1 MAQKLWEK
9 NVQVDQEVD
18 TFTVGK
24 DREMDLYLAKYD
36 VLGSMAH
43 ITMLE
48 SIGLLTKE
56 ELTILLAELKNIYAV
71 ADCGRFVIEEGVE
84 DVHSQVE
91 LMLTRSLGD
100 TGKKIHSGRS
110 RNDQVLL
117 DLKLFT
123 RAQIQE
129 IVELVSDLFEV
140 LISQSNRYKD
150 VLLPGYTHLQ
160 IAMPSSFGLWFGAY
174 AESLTDD
181 LQMMQAAYKVCN
193 RNPLGSAAGYGSS
206 FPLRRQ
212 MTTDL
217 LGFDSL
223 DYNVVYAQ
231 MGRGKMERTVAFAM
245 AGIAATLSKLAFDA
259 CMFNS
264 QNFGFIK
271 LPDQFTT
278 GSSIMPH
285 KKNPD
290 VFELTRA
297 KCNKLQ
303 GLPQQITLISN
314 NLPSGYFRDL
324 QIIKEVFLP
333 SFDELKDCLR
343 MVTHMMREVKV
354 NEQILDDDKYALLF
368 SVEEVNRLVLEGMP
382 FRDAYK
388 QVGLNIEAGKFV
400 PVKKV
405 HHTHEGSIGNLCND
419 QISALMQNIMDGF
432 AFNRVQS
439 DSSLIQQTVGTAFDM
454 WQKFAFTIVLVS
466 SFMLLYQK
474 DKFKKA
480 VSNLRFY
487 GKMSLTNYISQSI
500 LGAIIYFPFGLYLAP
515 YCGYTLSLIIGIVLF
530 LLQVKFC
537 KWWLSKHK
545 QGPLETIWHKW
556 TWIGTKK

>member
-9 NVQVDQEVD
+9 NVQVDHEVD
-18 TFTVGK
+18 VFTVGK

-48 SIGLLTKE
+48 SIGLLSKE
-56 ELTILLAELKNIYAV
+56 ELDVLLAELRKIYAI
-71 ADCGRFVIEEGVE
+71 ADKGEFVIEDGIE

-91 LMLTRSLGD
+91 LMLTRRLGD
-100 TGKKIHSGRS
+100 MGKKIHSGRS

-123 RAQIQE
+123 RARIQE
-129 IVELVSDLFEV
+129 LAHLAKDLFEV
-140 LISQSNRYKD
+140 LIAQSERYKG

-160 IAMPSSFGLWFGAY
+160 IG
-174 AESLTDD
+174 
-181 LQMMQAAYKVCN
+181 
-193 RNPLGSAAGYGSS
+193 
-206 FPLRRQ
+206 Q

-245 AGIAATLSKLAFDA
+245 AGIAGTLSKLAFDA

-271 LPDQFTT
+271 LPPQFTT

-297 KCNKLQ
+297 KCNKIQ
-303 GLPQQITLISN
+303 GLPNQITLICN

-333 SFDELKDCLR
+333 AFDELADCLR
-343 MVTHMMREVKV
+343 MVTHMMREVQV
-354 NEQILDDDKYALLF
+354 NEHILDDDKYALLF
-368 SVEEVNRLVLEGMP
+368 SVEEVNRRVVEGVP

-388 QVGLNIEAGKFV
+388 QVGLEIEAGKFV
-400 PVKKV
+400 ARKEV

-419 QISALMQNIMDGF
+419 RIADMMREVMASFSFERMNEAEKQ
-432 AFNRVQS
+432 
-439 DSSLIQQTVGTAFDM
+439 LIHG
-454 WQKFAFTIVLVS
+454 
-466 SFMLLYQK
+466 
-474 DKFKKA
+474 
-480 VSNLRFY
+480 
-487 GKMSLTNYISQSI
+487 
-500 LGAIIYFPFGLYLAP
+500 
-515 YCGYTLSLIIGIVLF
+515 
-530 LLQVKFC
+530 
-537 KWWLSKHK
+537 
-545 QGPLETIWHKW
+545 
-556 TWIGTKK
+556 

>member
-48 SIGLLTKE
+48 SIGLLTRE
-56 ELTILLAELKNIYAV
+56 ELTVLLAELKNIYAV
-71 ADCGRFVIEEGVE
+71 ADSGRFVIEEGVE

-91 LMLTRSLGD
+91 LMLTRRLGD

-129 IVELVSDLFEV
+129 IVELVSGLFEV

-174 AESLTDD
+174 AESLADD
-181 LQMMQAAYKVCN
+181 LQLMQAAYKVCN

-206 FPLRRQ
+206 FPLKRQ

-333 SFDELKDCLR
+333 AFDELKDCLR

-354 NEQILDDDKYALLF
+354 NEHILDDDKYALLF
-368 SVEEVNRLVLEGMP
+368 SVEEVNRLVLEGVP

-388 QVGLNIEAGKFV
+388 QVGLNIEAGKFT
-400 PVKKV
+400 PVKEV
-405 HHTHEGSIGNLCND
+405 SHTHEGSIGNLCND
-419 QISALMQNIMDGF
+419 QISALMQNIVDGF
-432 AFNRVQS
+432 AFNRVNEAE
-439 DSSLIQQTVGTAFDM
+439 QQ
-454 WQKFAFTIVLVS
+454 
-466 SFMLLYQK
+466 LL
-474 DKFKKA
+474 
-480 VSNLRFY
+480 S
-487 GKMSLTNYISQSI
+487 
-500 LGAIIYFPFGLYLAP
+500 
-515 YCGYTLSLIIGIVLF
+515 
-530 LLQVKFC
+530 
-537 KWWLSKHK
+537 
-545 QGPLETIWHKW
+545 E
-556 TWIGTKK
+556 

>member
-9 NVQVDQEVD
+9 NVQVDHEVD
-18 TFTVGK
+18 VFTVGK

-48 SIGLLTKE
+48 SIGLLSKE
-56 ELTILLAELKNIYAV
+56 ELDVLLAELRKIYAI
-71 ADCGRFVIEEGVE
+71 ADKGEFVIEDGIE

-91 LMLTRSLGD
+91 LMLTRRLGD
-100 TGKKIHSGRS
+100 MGKKIHSGRS

-123 RAQIQE
+123 RARIQE
-129 IVELVSDLFEV
+129 LAHLAKDLFEV
-140 LISQSNRYKD
+140 LIAQSERYKS

-174 AESLTDD
+174 AESLVDD
-181 LQMMQAAYKVCN
+181 MRVLQAAYKICT

-206 FPLRRQ
+206 FPLNRQ

-245 AGIAATLSKLAFDA
+245 AGIAGTLSKLAFDA

-271 LPDQFTT
+271 LPPQFTT

-297 KCNKLQ
+297 KCNKIQ
-303 GLPQQITLISN
+303 GLPNQITLICN

-333 SFDELKDCLR
+333 TFDELADCLR
-343 MVTHMMREVKV
+343 MVTHMMREVQV
-354 NEQILDDDKYALLF
+354 NEHILDDDKYALLF
-368 SVEEVNRLVLEGMP
+368 SVEEVNRRVVEGVP

-388 QVGLNIEAGKFV
+388 QVGLEIEAGKFV
-400 PVKKV
+400 ARKEV

-419 QISALMQNIMDGF
+419 RIADMMREVMASFSFERMNEAEKQ
-432 AFNRVQS
+432 
-439 DSSLIQQTVGTAFDM
+439 LIHG
-454 WQKFAFTIVLVS
+454 
-466 SFMLLYQK
+466 
-474 DKFKKA
+474 
-480 VSNLRFY
+480 
-487 GKMSLTNYISQSI
+487 
-500 LGAIIYFPFGLYLAP
+500 
-515 YCGYTLSLIIGIVLF
+515 
-530 LLQVKFC
+530 
-537 KWWLSKHK
+537 
-545 QGPLETIWHKW
+545 
-556 TWIGTKK
+556 

>member
-9 NVQVDQEVD
+9 NTQVDKEIEV
-18 TFTVGK
+18 FTVGK

-36 VLGSMAH
+36 ILGSMAH

-56 ELTILLAELKNIYAV
+56 ELTALLGELKQIYAI
-71 ADCGRFVIEEGVE
+71 AEDSLFVIEDGVE

-91 LMLTRSLGD
+91 LMLTRRLGD
-100 TGKKIHSGRS
+100 VGKKIHSGRS
-110 RNDQVLL
+110 RNDQVLV

-123 RAQIQE
+123 RSEIQN
-129 IVELVSDLFEV
+129 IVTLVKDLFDV
-140 LISQSNRYKD
+140 LVNQSNRYKE

-160 IAMPSSFGLWFGAY
+160 VAMPSSFGLWFGAY
-174 AESLTDD
+174 AESLADD
-181 LQMMQAAYKVCN
+181 LLLMQSAYKICN

-206 FPLRRQ
+206 FPLKRQ

-217 LGFDSL
+217 LGFDSMN
-223 DYNVVYAQ
+223 YNVVYAQ
-231 MGRGKMERTVAFAM
+231 MGRGKMERTVAFAL

-271 LPDQFTT
+271 LPDQYTT

-297 KCNKLQ
+297 KCNKIQ
-303 GLPQQITLISN
+303 ALPQQIVLISN

-324 QIIKEVFLP
+324 QIIKEAFLP

-343 MVTHMMREVKV
+343 MVTQMMREIKV
-354 NEQILDDDKYALLF
+354 NEHILDDEKYALLF
-368 SVEEVNRLVLEGMP
+368 SVEEVNRRVLEGVP

-388 QVGLNIEAGKFV
+388 QVGLEIEAGNFAPDKAV
-400 PVKKV
+400 N
-405 HHTHEGSIGNLCND
+405 HTHEGSIGNLCNA
-419 QISALMQNIMDGF
+419 SVSTLMQEVIDGF
-432 AFNRVQS
+432 S
-439 DSSLIQQTVGTAFDM
+439 FDR
-454 WQKFAFTIVLVS
+454 ANNAEAG
-466 SFMLLYQK
+466 LLGR
-474 DKFKKA
+474 A
-480 VSNLRFY
+480 
-487 GKMSLTNYISQSI
+487 
-500 LGAIIYFPFGLYLAP
+500 
-515 YCGYTLSLIIGIVLF
+515 
-530 LLQVKFC
+530 
-537 KWWLSKHK
+537 
-545 QGPLETIWHKW
+545 
-556 TWIGTKK
+556 

>member
-9 NVQVDQEVD
+9 NIQVDKEVE

-48 SIGLLTKE
+48 SIGLLAKE
-56 ELTILLAELKNIYAV
+56 ELTVLLAELKSIYTV
-71 ADCGRFVIEEGVE
+71 ADRGEFVIEEGIE

-91 LMLTRSLGD
+91 LMLTRRLGD
-100 TGKKIHSGRS
+100 IGKKIHSGRS

-129 IVELVSDLFEV
+129 LVELTNDLFEV
-140 LISQSNRYKD
+140 LISQSNRYKE
-150 VLLPGYTHLQ
+150 VLMPGYTHLQ

-174 AESLTDD
+174 AESLADD

-206 FPLRRQ
+206 FPLNRQ

-217 LGFDSL
+217 LGFDSM
-223 DYNVVYAQ
+223 DFNVVYAQ

-245 AGIAATLSKLAFDA
+245 AGIAATLSKLAYDA
-259 CMFNS
+259 CLFNS

-303 GLPQQITLISN
+303 GLPQQITLIAN

-324 QIIKEVFLP
+324 QIIKEIFLP
-333 SFDELKDCLR
+333 SFDELKDCLS
-343 MVTHMMREVKV
+343 MVTQMMREVKV
-354 NEQILDDDKYALLF
+354 NEHILDDDKYALLF
-368 SVEEVNRLVLEGMP
+368 SVEEVNRLVLEGVP

-388 QVGLNIEAGKFV
+388 QVGLNIEAGKFT
-400 PVKKV
+400 PNKQVK
-405 HHTHEGSIGNLCND
+405 HTHEGSIGNLYND
-419 QISALMQNIMDGF
+419 SISALMQNIIDGF
-432 AFNRVQS
+432 
-439 DSSLIQQTVGTAFDM
+439 
-454 WQKFAFTIVLVS
+454 
-466 SFMLLYQK
+466 SFSKVNEAEKGLL
-474 DKFKKA
+474 
-480 VSNLRFY
+480 
-487 GKMSLTNYISQSI
+487 G
-500 LGAIIYFPFGLYLAP
+500 
-515 YCGYTLSLIIGIVLF
+515 
-530 LLQVKFC
+530 
-537 KWWLSKHK
+537 
-545 QGPLETIWHKW
+545 
-556 TWIGTKK
+556 

>member
-9 NVQVDQEVD
+9 NVQVDHEVD
-18 TFTVGK
+18 VFTVGK

-48 SIGLLTKE
+48 SIGLLSKE
-56 ELTILLAELKNIYAV
+56 ELATLLAELRTIYAV
-71 ADCGRFVIEEGVE
+71 AERGEFIIEEGIE

-91 LMLTRSLGD
+91 LMLTRRLD
-100 TGKKIHSGRS
+100 DIGKKIHSGRS
-110 RNDQVLL
+110 RNDQVLV

-129 IVELVSDLFEV
+129 LVQAVSDLFDV
-140 LISQSNRYKD
+140 LIAQSSRYQNI
-150 VLLPGYTHLQ
+150 LLPGYTHLQ

-174 AESLTDD
+174 AESLVDD
-181 LQMMQAAYKVCN
+181 LQMLQAAYKVCN

-206 FPLRRQ
+206 FPLNRQ

-217 LGFDSL
+217 LGFDSM

-297 KCNKLQ
+297 KCNKIQ
-303 GLPQQITLISN
+303 GLPNQITLISN

-333 SFDELKDCLR
+333 AFDELKDCLR

-354 NEQILDDDKYALLF
+354 NEHILDDDKYALLF
-368 SVEEVNRLVLEGMP
+368 SVEEVNRLVLEGVP

-388 QVGLNIEAGKFV
+388 QVGLNIEAGKFI
-400 PVKKV
+400 PNKQV

-419 QISALMQNIMDGF
+419 RISALMQSTIDGF
-432 AFNRVQS
+432 SFNKMM
-439 DSSLIQQTVGTAFDM
+439 DAEKKLIKG
-454 WQKFAFTIVLVS
+454 
-466 SFMLLYQK
+466 
-474 DKFKKA
+474 
-480 VSNLRFY
+480 
-487 GKMSLTNYISQSI
+487 
-500 LGAIIYFPFGLYLAP
+500 
-515 YCGYTLSLIIGIVLF
+515 
-530 LLQVKFC
+530 
-537 KWWLSKHK
+537 
-545 QGPLETIWHKW
+545 
-556 TWIGTKK
+556 

>member
-9 NVQVDQEVD
+9 NVQVDHEVD
-18 TFTVGK
+18 VFTVGR

-48 SIGLLTKE
+48 KIGLLE
-56 ELTILLAELKNIYAV
+56 ADELKQLLAELRKIYAI
-71 ADCGRFVIEEGVE
+71 AETGQFVIEDGIE

-91 LMLTRSLGD
+91 LMLTRQLGD
-100 TGKKIHSGRS
+100 MGKKIHSGRS
-110 RNDQVLL
+110 RNDQVLV
-117 DLKLFT
+117 DLKLYT
-123 RAQIQE
+123 RAEIQE
-129 IVELVSDLFEV
+129 LVHLVQELFEV
-140 LISQSNRYKD
+140 LQQQSERYKE

-181 LQMMQAAYKVCN
+181 MLLLQAAYRICN

-206 FPLRRQ
+206 FPLNRQ
-212 MTTDL
+212 LTTDL
-217 LGFDSL
+217 LGFDSM

-231 MGRGKMERTVAFAM
+231 MGRGKMERTVAFAL
-245 AGIAATLSKLAFDA
+245 AGIAGTLSKLAFDA

-297 KCNKLQ
+297 KCNKIQ
-303 GLPQQITLISN
+303 GLPNQITLICN

-354 NEQILDDDKYALLF
+354 NEHILDDDKYSLLF
-368 SVEEVNRLVLEGMP
+368 SVEEVNRRVLAGVP

-388 QVGLNIEAGKFV
+388 QVGLAIEAGEFV
-400 PVKKV
+400 ADKQV
-405 HHTHEGSIGNLCND
+405 HHTHEGSIGNLCNTE
-419 QISALMQNIMDGF
+419 IAALMQKAVDGF
-432 AFNRVQS
+432 HFERMNA
-439 DSSLIQQTVGTAFDM
+439 
-454 WQKFAFTIVLVS
+454 
-466 SFMLLYQK
+466 
-474 DKFKKA
+474 A
-480 VSNLRFY
+480 VD
-487 GKMSLTNYISQSI
+487 
-500 LGAIIYFPFGLYLAP
+500 A
-515 YCGYTLSLIIGIVLF
+515 
-530 LLQVKFC
+530 LLQKV
-537 KWWLSKHK
+537 
-545 QGPLETIWHKW
+545 
-556 TWIGTKK
+556 

>member
-9 NVQVDQEVD
+9 NVQVDHEVD
-18 TFTVGK
+18 IFTVGK
-24 DREMDLYLAKYD
+24 DREMDIYLAKYD

-56 ELTILLAELKNIYAV
+56 ELNVLLAELRNIYAV
-71 ADCGRFVIEEGVE
+71 ADRGEFIIEEGIE

-91 LMLTRSLGD
+91 LMLTRRLGD
-100 TGKKIHSGRS
+100 MGKKIHSGRS

-123 RAQIQE
+123 RSQIQE
-129 IVELVSDLFEV
+129 LVELVSGLFDV

-160 IAMPSSFGLWFGAY
+160 VAMPSSFGLWFGAY
-174 AESLTDD
+174 AESLVDD
-181 LQMMQAAYKVCN
+181 LQLMQAAYRICN

-206 FPLRRQ
+206 FPLNRQ

-303 GLPQQITLISN
+303 GLPQQIILISN

-333 SFDELKDCLR
+333 AFDELKDCLR

-354 NEQILDDDKYALLF
+354 NEHILDDDKYSLLF
-368 SVEEVNRLVLEGMP
+368 SVEEVNRRVLAGMP

-388 QVGLNIEAGKFV
+388 QVGLDIEAGKFIPSKSV
-400 PVKKV
+400 N
-405 HHTHEGSIGNLCND
+405 HTHEGSIGNLCNES
-419 QISALMQNIMDGF
+419 ITAMMRSVIGSFSFERMNEAEKK
-432 AFNRVQS
+432 
-439 DSSLIQQTVGTAFDM
+439 LIHG
-454 WQKFAFTIVLVS
+454 
-466 SFMLLYQK
+466 
-474 DKFKKA
+474 
-480 VSNLRFY
+480 
-487 GKMSLTNYISQSI
+487 
-500 LGAIIYFPFGLYLAP
+500 
-515 YCGYTLSLIIGIVLF
+515 
-530 LLQVKFC
+530 
-537 KWWLSKHK
+537 
-545 QGPLETIWHKW
+545 
-556 TWIGTKK
+556 